1 MRSRTSVHVAVR
13 SVVVVLLAAFA
24 APGRTQAPD
33 AAADAY
39 PLTLAVGESVA
50 LCDTGTLL
58 CPAAG
63 TRCDDLSV
71 VGVGADPRGPVL
83 KGLAPG
89 TTLCSAATASG
100 QGPRRVYRVT
110 VKPKRR

>member
-1 MRSRTSVHVAVR
+1 MRSRSSRDVAVR
-13 SVVVVLLAAFA
+13 SAVAVLLAAFA
-24 APGRTQAPD
+24 APARAQAP
-33 AAADAY
+33 DAY
-39 PLTLAVGESVA
+39 PLTLAVGDTVA

-71 VGVGADPRGPVL
+71 VGVGADQRGPVL

-110 VKPKRR
+110 VEPKRR